1 MMIFKFE
8 PIYKERIWGGTM
20 IRDLLRRDTPKDS
33 RIGESWEI
41 VDRKD
46 ANSVI
51 SNTRLKGQTLSM
63 LLEQQGKS
71 VMGPNWKQG
80 HPFPLLVKWLDC
92 SQRLSLQVHPPE
104 KVAKKLSGEPK
115 TENWYVAEAA
125 PNAGLFIGLKKETS
139 AKDFI
144 QAAEDKTVE
153 TLCHR
158 VQSRKGDS
166 VLVESGRLHA
176 IDAGNLILEIQQN
189 SDTTY
194 RVYDW
199 ERLGLNGRPRTLH
212 IEESMQ
218 CIDFK
223 DYEPKPMTTTIK
235 KGMEIIADSQ
245 HFRIKKFNLT
255 KNNPVSL
262 KDCNSDPIM
271 IHILEGKLLVDELK
285 MEKGEHALCPFSS
298 NCLIFPSEDSS
309 ILVTDRFC

>member
-1 MMIFKFE
+1 
-8 PIYKERIWGGTM
+8 M
-20 IRDLLRRDTPKDS
+20 IRDLLGRDTPNES

-46 ANSVI
+46 DNSVI
-51 SNTRLKGQTLSM
+51 ANTSLRGQTLST
-63 LLEQQGKS
+63 LLEAQGKR

-80 HPFPLLVKWLDC
+80 RPFPLLVKWLDC
-92 SQRLSLQVHPPE
+92 SQRLSLQVHPPG

-125 PNAGLFIGLKKETS
+125 SNAGLFIGLKKGTS
-139 AKDFI
+139 PNDFI
-144 QAAEDKTVE
+144 QAAEAKTVE
-153 TLCHR
+153 SLCHR
-158 VQSRKGDS
+158 VQSKKGDS

-199 ERLGLNGRPRTLH
+199 ERLGLDGRPRTLH

-223 DYEPKPMTTTIK
+223 DYEPKPMTTSTK
-235 KGMEIIADSQ
+235 KGEEIIADSV
-245 HFRIKKFNLT
+245 HFRIKKINLT
-255 KNNPVSL
+255 KNHPIML

-271 IHILEGKLLVDELK
+271 IHALEGNLSVDDVK
-285 MEKGEHALCPFSS
+285 IQKGEHALCPFSS
-298 NCLIFPSEDSS
+298 SCLISPSEDSS
-309 ILVTDRFC
+309 VLITDRFC